1 MNEIQ
6 QFFHSS
12 GQKPIE
18 VSDLAADLIVYDTEK
33 KTFLTDSLICGER
46 YMETFP
52 NWTPDG
58 KTLYFCRGNAYK
70 EKMPLDGIRYD
81 LCRIGFDPESGKIR
95 YAGVC
100 VQSLRTGKK
109 YLFPKGFSRW

>member
-18 VSDLAADLIVYDTEK
+18 VSDLAADLMVYDTQK
-33 KTFLTDSLICGER
+33 KTFLTDSLIYGDK

-58 KTLYFCRGNAYK
+58 KTLYFCRGIAY
-70 EKMPLDGIRYD
+70 
-81 LCRIGFDPESGKIR
+81 
-95 YAGVC
+95 
-100 VQSLRTGKK
+100 
-109 YLFPKGFSRW
+109 